1 MLTWGQKSNLKNALR
16 TQHFSRISGN
26 QVRLRHVGKR
36 CLTFCKTFCN
46 TRGNCG
52 HSSGFNTP
60 GGAVPPARSPCW
72 PAMAW
77 HRLLGLHDIYV
88 AWWTHNHKVH
98 VFVYCSALI
107 WFYEW
112 CKSLFS
118 PDGLINCGNTNISS
132 QNWLCILWFV
142 IMNCFIKASSFLK
155 QAICSDF
162 KWTGLIMQLLIMSYK
177 RLKTVSPVH

>member
-1 MLTWGQKSNLKNALR
+1 MAWCSKTQCDEQESFLTTTAAGINTARQSAVQPKVNQTCVQMLTWGQKSNLKNALR

-36 CLTFCKTFCN
+36 CSTFCKTFCN

-72 PAMAW
+72 PAGAW
-77 HRLLGLHDIYV
+77 HRLLGLRDIYV
-88 AWWTHNHKVH
+88 AWWTHNRKVH

-107 WFYEW
+107 CFYEW
-112 CKSLFS
+112 CKS
-118 PDGLINCGNTNISS
+118 
-132 QNWLCILWFV
+132 
-142 IMNCFIKASSFLK
+142 
-155 QAICSDF
+155 
-162 KWTGLIMQLLIMSYK
+162 
-177 RLKTVSPVH
+177 PV